1 MDRNREGRR
10 SSSNMAASDGLSRRR
25 QQRTTR
31 DSAEEDGQI
40 MVQETARLRDRGG
53 SKRERDRE
61 SLSRNKRS
69 RGGGG
74 DKLVQ
79 GSNKEEREET
89 TEESIGYEYGYEI
102 EDGEVSRLRPPPRA
116 VKQVP
121 GFKVAADEMIGVSVP
136 RKARSASV
144 KRSHESWVLG
154 KGGFGCEDR
163 RASTSPAAS
172 RSFEAASPSSSNV
185 SVIKKTKSSVPKT
198 RLPKVS
204 KSSTS
209 SAQEDIEIE
218 IAEVLFGLKKQS
230 HGPKNEEK
238 TSIFNQ
244 NNASVS
250 DTLICLASRKQKMD
264 ADSVLVHNSLIAS
277 AVTDGREDAKMEVSA
292 TKLGKPSFYSESC
305 EVSQDMIA
313 SKLASGLESQEEAMT
328 QQDSKPAIEES
339 GVPAKEKSVLPEE
352 KSPVSKKLDVD
363 FRDSV
368 LRKSTS
374 TVSKVDRQRE
384 EKFEIDLM
392 APPPMVSSPE
402 WDGFVDLSSNPKP
415 TVQDVEMK
423 MENMVKNKELVE
435 SPVEK
440 GGALF
445 EEKVETAAQS
455 CSLPLPIAI
464 PRWQSSNLMP
474 LGYTTSFQTVVPMD
488 GTTRSSKALQPPQ
501 FIPQP
506 RPKRCATHHYIA
518 CNIRLQQQFTKM
530 NHFWPVAAG
539 SATLCGVKPTNLNA
553 MPSVENMI
561 IRHPSQGSFPV
572 VNLNSAQDKVQAVS
586 NIPDFTRNDR
596 GSEGAAT
603 LIDTA
608 QKKQLVLHQPPQP
621 APAGNLMH
629 GPAFIFSLNPQHQ
642 ASTAAMES
650 QTGPSKSSSSINNEL
665 LSGSAVAG
673 VTTIS
678 SALPGMTAAVSFSYP
693 NLAAN
698 EAPYLT
704 ILPNNGYPFPIST
717 PVGNPTFRGGAPA
730 QALSFF
736 NGSFY
741 PSQMLHPSQLQQQQ
755 PQPVVQPGH
764 QNASTSSGSS
774 SHKQPQSQQPRGAHV
789 STNHFL
795 TSTMMQSQ
803 QLPKPHIPSHH
814 SRKLDSEMSGESTPI
829 IADTRASH
837 SKKSVHGPNFMVPL
851 QPNFGVMASTNAGGG
866 GNHGEKQ
873 QQQQKHQL
881 SQEKNLM
888 GGVELVPSQAFA
900 MSFASFNGSKTASN
914 LNFSAMAQNP
924 PILQSFPDMTWQG
937 YQVVSAGQA
946 TQKKNHQ
953 MSEGKTGGSSTNPD
967 DGKKATFG
975 RPSTV
980 AAHSS
985 STSQQQQLVQLQ
997 KQHVLQ
1003 QPMGAAE
1010 SKAPTS
1016 SSLPSPSIDAKFSKN
1031 TTIFSQTQAQ
1041 ESTPQNP
1048 PRKNSS
1054 RTPSTQSPLAS
1065 LTVSSTVHK
1074 NASQQQGRAP
1084 QGRSQISFGPSS
1096 KSSLPPKGQQIS
1108 SSNHSPSSGGNTIT
1122 TSKNA
1127 NANLSVP
1134 AIQSQQCDNSSSGN
1148 AQKSSPVCGVHLFDV
1163 FIKAGCSNC
1172 HPGLKSGK
1180 CK

>member
-69 RGGGG
+69 RRGGGGG

-79 GSNKEEREET
+79 GR
-89 TEESIGYEYGYEI
+89 
-102 EDGEVSRLRPPPRA
+102 R
-116 VKQVP
+116 
-121 GFKVAADEMIGVSVP
+121 
-136 RKARSASV
+136 ARSASV

-154 KGGFGCEDR
+154 NGGFGCEDR

-250 DTLICLASRKQKMD
+250 DTLIGL
-264 ADSVLVHNSLIAS
+264 
-277 AVTDGREDAKMEVSA
+277 VTDGREDAKMEVSA

-445 EEKVETAAQS
+445 EEKVIKRVGEKRGLELDFEKPNHNEQQKLHSKAIVPKVETAAQS
-455 CSLPLPIAI
+455 GSLPLPIAI

-474 LGYTTSFQTVVPMD
+474 LGYATSFQTVVPMD

-829 IADTRASH
+829 IAETRASH

-851 QPNFGVMASTNAGGG
+851 QPNFGVMASTNVGGG
-866 GNHGEKQ
+866 GNHGEKQQ

-937 YQVVSAGQA
+937 YQVVTAGIGQTLIFDNSAR
-946 TQKKNHQ
+946 TL
-953 MSEGKTGGSSTNPD
+953 SFVPSPFTGHW
-967 DGKKATFG
+967 
-975 RPSTV
+975 PSHSITAPTSIPV

-1096 KSSLPPKGQQIS
+1096 KSSLLPKGQQIS

-1148 AQKSSPVCGVHLFDV
+1148 AQKSSPVCGRNVPSILSTCPSHL
-1163 FIKAGCSNC
+1163 SE
-1172 HPGLKSGK
+1172 LKY
-1180 CK
+1180 